1 MNVSEL
7 FGKAGLSYPPQLG
20 DLNITEIVTDSRK
33 VTKGCLFLCIKGL
46 HTDGHGYIEDAVKN
60 GAALIV
66 AEQVREACVGGAAA
80 QIVLQNTRQAAAL
93 LYHAWYDHP
102 CRKLKIIGV
111 TGTNGKTSVSFLL
124 AELLRAA
131 GYRCGLLGT
140 VCCQGADGKALSA
153 QNDDPLANMT
163 TPDPAGLYRMLA
175 QMAEEGAEYAV
186 MEVTSHAL
194 ALHKV
199 DAIPF
204 EIALFTN
211 LTQDHLDFHGDMEE
225 YFLAKARLFA
235 MCRRAIVNCE
245 DPYGKRL
252 LETIAVPCMTCSDA
266 NGDYGA
272 DEIRMYGVERV
283 SYQLKTPKGKSQV
296 TLPMAGS
303 FAVSN
308 SMMAAAAALECGM
321 DMKTVIETL
330 KNTKGVR
337 GRMER
342 VHLSPM
348 PPFSVLI
355 DYAHTPDA
363 LEKLLR
369 SIRAVR
375 GEKERIVLLF
385 GCGGERDRT
394 KRREMAIIASR
405 LADRIILTSDNSRG
419 EDPETILR
427 DIVSGMDK
435 EKNYTVILDRREA
448 IEEGVLF
455 AQNGDILVLAG
466 KGHETYEINARGRV
480 PFDERKIVQDAWK
493 KRCRDR

>member
-7 FGKAGLSYPPQLG
+7 FGKAGLSYPPELG

-102 CRKLKIIGV
+102 CQKLKIIGV
-111 TGTNGKTSVSFLL
+111 SGTNGKTSVSFLL

-140 VCCQGADGKALSA
+140 VCCQGADGEALSA
-153 QNDDPLANMT
+153 PNEDPLANMT
-163 TPDPAGLYRMLA
+163 TPDPAGLYQMLA
-175 QMAEEGAEYAV
+175 QMVEEGAEYAV

-199 DAIPF
+199 DAISF
-204 EIALFTN
+204 EMALFTN

-235 MCRRAIVNCE
+235 MCRRAIVNGD

-252 LETIAVPCMTCSDA
+252 LKEIAVPCLTCSEA
-266 NGDYGA
+266 EGDYGA
-272 DEIRMYGVERV
+272 EKICMHGVESV
-283 SYQLKTPKGKSQV
+283 SYELKTPKGKSQV

-308 SMMAAAAALECGM
+308 SLMAAAAALECGV
-321 DMKTVIETL
+321 DMETVTRTL
-330 KNTKGVR
+330 QNTKGVR

-342 VHLSPM
+342 VNLSPM

-363 LEKLLR
+363 LEKLLK
-369 SIRAVR
+369 SLHAVR

-405 LADRIILTSDNSRG
+405 LADRIILTSDNSRS
-419 EDPETILR
+419 EDPEIILR
-427 DIVSGMDK
+427 DIASGMDK

-448 IEEGVLF
+448 IEKGVLF
-455 AQNGDILVLAG
+455 AKNGDILVLAG

-493 KRCRDR
+493 KRCRKI